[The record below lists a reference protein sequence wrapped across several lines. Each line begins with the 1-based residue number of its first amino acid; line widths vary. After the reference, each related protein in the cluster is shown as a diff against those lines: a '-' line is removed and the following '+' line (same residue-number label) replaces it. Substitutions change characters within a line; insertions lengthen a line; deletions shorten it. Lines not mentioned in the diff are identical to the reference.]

1 MITNKDFRFNAFIS
15 AQQYNNKFEAINAV
29 RGFDYEKQERIKDKM
44 SFRDLSLNLDE
55 FADYILNGYSY
66 CNLFSTKQFENRF
79 GKASFP
85 YKDKT
90 YWGYSVYRNGKNKGC
105 FKVQFKQDKYFLGSY
120 YISVDIDNTRF
131 GSIEE
136 YINKLTYKP
145 TFSYST
151 YSDSEFNRK
160 FRMVYIL
167 DRMMDFNQFKFI
179 SQIIH
184 KQISIDVNEY
194 VADKCGEKP
203 SQYFNGTINGE
214 NYKTYNVY
222 NVTDFDSSV
231 LEYEEEIDT
240 SDLDDILG
248 FDKEETK
255 ETINDSVK
263 SAINNLK
270 LKKEES
276 HNTIS
281 ETGHLL
287 NEEETIEFDNVM
299 LKDMEIKSYGR
310 FMYKYGKTYN
320 FYYRTEKEEWLENEF
335 GMYQYTDE
343 NFIGLY
349 WNRTKLKDGN
359 KRRKRLYSRAA
370 LRRIIKPSVTPSELL
385 FNLYV
390 DREKFFD
397 NSDEVLSIERLKYNV
412 ELAFKK
418 TIEELKE
425 EFRDIIKLSNDRRPS
440 IIVRNDNKLK
450 KKESHNTISETGHLL
465 NGSKN
470 NKLSVRNSVL
480 KRGKTKYCIG
490 EIRRYYNPESSI
502 RKNLSVLNENG
513 IKISRGTLLTYIE
526 KYELNNAEK
535 CPVIAP
541 NEFNDNLYQE
551 SQEKPLE
558 TITEDKE
565 TDDLINDL
573 SNRLRQE
580 EKENLFDIDMYDVFK
595 PLQMHLINH
604 SDKNVKEYGFKRMEN
619 MIKNINNKS
628 MLFESQLEII
638 YNSTKKYLYNNI
650 AI

>member
-44 SFRDLSLNLDE
+44 SFRDLNLNLDE

-85 YKDKT
+85 HKNKT

-287 NEEETIEFDNVM
+287 D
-299 LKDMEIKSYGR
+299 
-310 FMYKYGKTYN
+310 
-320 FYYRTEKEEWLENEF
+320 
-335 GMYQYTDE
+335 
-343 NFIGLY
+343 
-349 WNRTKLKDGN
+349 
-359 KRRKRLYSRAA
+359 
-370 LRRIIKPSVTPSELL
+370 
-385 FNLYV
+385 
-390 DREKFFD
+390 
-397 NSDEVLSIERLKYNV
+397 
-412 ELAFKK
+412 
-418 TIEELKE
+418 
-425 EFRDIIKLSNDRRPS
+425 
-440 IIVRNDNKLK
+440 
-450 KKESHNTISETGHLL
+450 
-465 NGSKN
+465 GSKN

-480 KRGKTKYCIG
+480 KKGKTKYNID
-490 EIRRYYNPESSI
+490 EIKRYYNPESSI

-526 KYELNNAEK
+526 KYELNNVEK

-541 NEFNDNLYQE
+541 NESNDNLYQE

-638 YNSTKKYLYNNI
+638 YNSTQKYLYNNI